1 MLIQVHEHI
10 VSELQQN
17 ARTDTIFVVT
27 AIIFNLI
34 VLGINSGVA
43 GAAASEDGGAGSDL
57 ILVVF
62 IIMSLLV
69 NTIAIVALNSGK
81 SNREKLIQGLLNMYR
96 DNEVD
101 QYYDASLKGGYGKR
115 YLLFTGVI
123 LCLGLTSIIV
133 PLIIRIMV

>member
-1 MLIQVHEHI
+1 MLKQVHDHI

-27 AIIFNLI
+27 AIIFNMV

-57 ILVVF
+57 ILLVF

-81 SNREKLIQGLLNMYR
+81 SNREKLLQGLLNMYQ
-96 DNEVD
+96 DNDVD
-101 QYYDASLKGGYGKR
+101 QYYNTSIMGGYGKR

-133 PLIIRIMV
+133 PLIIRTMV